1 MRSILRANLEVSDY
15 NKEINYMTN
24 TMKTKFRWA
33 IRNKKTGTVRGSKP
47 TREAARMTKRTLG
60 GAWAVFDTVSGS
72 YIR

>member
-1 MRSILRANLEVSDY
+1 
-15 NKEINYMTN
+15 MTN

-47 TREAARMTKRTLG
+47 TREAARSTKRSLG